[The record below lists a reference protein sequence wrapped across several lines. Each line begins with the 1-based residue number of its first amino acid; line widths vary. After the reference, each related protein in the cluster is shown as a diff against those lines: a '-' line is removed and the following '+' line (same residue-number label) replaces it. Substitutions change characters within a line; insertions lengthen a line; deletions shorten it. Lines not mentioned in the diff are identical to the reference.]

1 MIEEIQKRPFVRP
14 LFYWITGIVLQVCFP
29 LQQLS
34 LLLLIPAIVVVILS
48 LFAAKKVSGLIYD
61 SRWIWG
67 LIVSCLFVF
76 LAIQLTVLNEPRLT
90 TPVHAGW
97 LQKQAQNAQGHMVG
111 KLDKLHL
118 NDNEKSILATIT
130 VNYRKAMNREVR
142 HQFSATGVAH
152 LLSVS
157 GFHVGIVAAMLSMLF
172 SIFPKRTV
180 FRWLRFV
187 LIILLVWTFAYIA
200 GLSAPS
206 VRAAFMFTVYIVGQ
220 QFQYRRDRYN
230 TLAATAF
237 CMLVY
242 NPFYLFDVGF
252 QLSFIAVFFIL
263 YLQPHFYRM
272 IEVRNPL
279 IATPWGVLTVTV
291 AAQIGT
297 IFLCAFYFGEVS
309 TVFLFTNL
317 FLSLLAT
324 VLIPLTLF
332 YMLLPAGMPGYE
344 WLQSIVEILTKGMMW
359 IVNRFSQLPGATFS
373 LRFDLFTLIFA
384 YIILGLVLYYFH
396 SRRFRILFISL
407 LLFFLVLFRQII
419 LQH

>member
-34 LLLLIPAIVVVILS
+34 CLLLLPVVVVVILS
-48 LFAAKKVSGLIYD
+48 LFAVKKASGIFYD

-67 LIVSCLFVF
+67 VVVSCLFIF
-76 LAIQLTVLNEPRLT
+76 LAIQLTALAEPRLT
-90 TPVHAGW
+90 APVHTTW
-97 LQKQAQNAQGHMVG
+97 LQERAHNVQEHMVG

-130 VNYRKAMNREVR
+130 VNYRKAMRREVR

-157 GFHVGIVAAMLSMLF
+157 GFHVGIVAALLSVLF
-172 SIFPKRTV
+172 SVFPKRTV
-180 FRWLRFV
+180 FRWLRFI
-187 LIILLVWTFAYIA
+187 LILLLVWAFAYIA
-200 GLSAPS
+200 GLSAAS
-206 VRAAFMFTVYIVGQ
+206 VRAALMFSVYVVGE

-230 TLAATAF
+230 TLVAAAF

-242 NPFYLFDVGF
+242 NPFYLFDIGF

-263 YLQPHFYRM
+263 YLQPRFYNL

-279 IATPWGVLTVTV
+279 IAMPWGVLCVTV

-297 IFLCAFYFGEVS
+297 VFLCAFYFGEVS

-332 YMLLPAGMPGYE
+332 YMLLPAGMPGYG

-359 IVNRFSQLPGATFS
+359 IVERFSQLPGATFS
-373 LRFDLFTLIFA
+373 LRFDFFTLIFA
-384 YIILGLVLYYFH
+384 YIILGLVLYYFQ
-396 SRRFRILFISL
+396 SRRFRVLFVGLLL
-407 LLFFLVLFRQII
+407 LLFVLSRQII